1 MCAIE
6 SNKTQNLFRASSF
19 ENFVLGIELKFKSQ
33 SKLLIFSSHCLEVI
47 FIFHANNAKGIKT
60 KLNHHIDNHKHL
72 LVLYVR
78 IELFRVRDRVFYWLL
93 AGCTRNCTFRD
104 IYQRSSLILGPFY
117 NYVFPNNNYGID
129 KIQVL
134 DSLASF
140 FIKREEKTYLY

>member
-6 SNKTQNLFRASSF
+6 SNKTQNLFRASSL

-33 SKLLIFSSHCLEVI
+33 SKLLTFSSHCLRVI

-60 KLNHHIDNHKHL
+60 KLNRTDNHKHL

-78 IELFRVRDRVFYWLL
+78 TGLFRGRDRVFYWLL
-93 AGCTRNCTFRD
+93 ARCTRNCTFRD